1 MNNIKKIRKEK
12 GLSVTELAKAINMS
26 QSNLTKIENNQ
37 LIPKD
42 EVFSKIAD
50 ILNVSKEILEDN
62 NKKYDNYNMLP
73 ILNSTELGLPDLSLY
88 PLPHYIFNQKPADL
102 CVYIQQDDS
111 MQPSI
116 NKNSVIIIN
125 KKQQT
130 FQTNG
135 LYLLKINN
143 TYVLRRLQEIENN
156 QIYLIAD
163 NKNYIYQTIEKE
175 SLEIV
180 GVATHIFNFTPL

>member
-88 PLPHYIFNQKPADL
+88 PLPHYIFNQNPTDL

-135 LYLLKINN
+135 LYLLKISN

-180 GVATHIFNFTPL
+180 GVATHIFNSIPL